1 MSFNIANSGLNAV
14 TEQLTSISNN
24 IANSGTVGYKSS
36 RAEFSSIYAQSQPL
50 GVSVSGVSQS
60 ITRGGD
66 ISAGSSPLDL
76 AISGN
81 GFFVV
86 RDSAGTTSY
95 TRAGYFG
102 FDKEGFIVNNNDMK
116 IQGYPVDA
124 NGNLQVGTVSDLQVS
139 TGSIPAKATDSLNF
153 TANFDAEATIPAK
166 TPFDPADKDTFN
178 NSYTTQVFDSLGR
191 EHTMTQ
197 YFVKTGENEWEAHYS
212 VDGQTTG
219 TPTTL
224 QFNQNGVMIAPT
236 GNVDITTPVSGAQ
249 DLNISINY
257 GGSSQFGSGLSV
269 SNNASNGFASAER
282 TGVQID
288 KDGTVY
294 ATYSNGERM
303 LQGQLV
309 LANFTNANG
318 LAPKDGTSWSQTSSS
333 GNPIIG
339 TPGSG
344 LLGSVQSYALE
355 GSNVDL
361 TAELVNLMTAQRN
374 YQANTKVI
382 STNDSMMQSLFQAI

>member
-102 FDKEGFIVNNNDMK
+102 FDKEGYIVNNNDMK

-153 TANFDAEATIPAK
+153 TANFDAQATVPAK
-166 TPFDPADKDTFN
+166 TPFDPSDRDSFN

-212 VDGQTTG
+212 VDGQNTG
-219 TPTTL
+219 TPTKL
-224 QFNQNGVMIAPT
+224 QFDQNGVMVAPV
-236 GNVDITTPVSGAQ
+236 GNVDITTPVAGAQ
-249 DLNISINY
+249 DLTISVNY
-257 GGSSQFGSGLSV
+257 GGSSQFGSGFSV
-269 SNNASNGFASAER
+269 SNNASSGYASAER

-288 KDGTVY
+288 KDGTVF

-318 LAPKDGTSWSQTSSS
+318 LAAKDGTSWSQTSSS

>member
-14 TEQLTSISNN
+14 TEQMNSISNN

-50 GVSVSGVSQS
+50 GVSVSGVTQS

-66 ISAGSSPLDL
+66 ITAGTNPLDL

-86 RDSAGTTSY
+86 HDSSGATSY

-102 FDKEGFIVNNNDMK
+102 FDKEGYIVNNTGMK
-116 IQGYPVDA
+116 IQGFPVDGS
-124 NGNLQVGTVSDLQVS
+124 GNLQVGTVSDLQIS

-153 TANFDAEATIPAK
+153 TANFDAQAK
-166 TPFDPADKDTFN
+166 EPVKSPFDPADKDSYN
-178 NSYTTQVFDSLGR
+178 HSYTTQVFDSLGR

-197 YFVKTGENEWEAHYS
+197 YIVKTNENEWQVHYS
-212 VDGQTTG
+212 VDGTSVG
-219 TPTTL
+219 SPVDIK
-224 QFNQNGVMIAPT
+224 FDQNGAMLEPL
-236 GNVDITTPVSGAQ
+236 GNVMVDCPIAGAQ
-249 DLNISINY
+249 DLNIAVNY
-257 GGSSQFGSGLSV
+257 GGSSQYGSGFSV
-269 SNNASNGFASAER
+269 SNNSSSGYASAER
-282 TGVQID
+282 TGVQVD
-288 KDGTVY
+288 KDGTIY

-309 LANFTNANG
+309 LANFTNPNG
-318 LAPKDGTSWSQTSSS
+318 LSPSNGTSWTQTSAS
-333 GNPIIG
+333 GNPVLG

-344 LLGSVQSYALE
+344 LLGAVQSYALE
-355 GSNVDL
+355 GSNVNL

-382 STNDSMMQSLFQAI
+382 STNDSMMQSLFQAL